1 MTAQLFG
8 KNGWTPERI
17 SSLVG
22 RTYVITGANSGA
34 GFEASRTLLS
44 KGARVVMLNRNPAK
58 SETAINELKQ
68 TLGNDID
75 VSFVQIDLGSLDS
88 VRQAAAKLL
97 ETVTSIDA
105 LICNGAIAQVA
116 TQQFTVDGFE
126 SQLGVNHFGHFLL
139 CGLLF
144 DRIEASQGRIVM
156 VGSNAYKMGLK
167 RIKFEDL
174 NFDDNYTAWDSY
186 AQSKLAQ
193 IMFGLELQRR
203 IEAAGKNVQVHICH
217 PGASR
222 TNLLKDTAST
232 FNKVLWAVMSRV
244 IAQSAERGAWPEVMC
259 ATEQDLQTGKLY
271 GPTQCANTVGA
282 VGENELDAIALDK
295 EMATKLWDLSLDKTA
310 IKWSL

>member
-17 SSLVG
+17 RSLVG
-22 RTYVITGANSGA
+22 KTYVITGANSGA

-126 SQLGVNHFGHFLL
+126 SQLGVNHYGHFLL

-174 NFDDNYTAWDSY
+174 NFDDKYTAWDSY

-232 FNKVLWAVMSRV
+232 FNKLLWAVMSRV

-271 GPTQCANTVGA
+271 GPTKRANTVGA

-295 EMATKLWDLSLDKTA
+295 EMATKLWDLSLEKTA